1 MFVAEDVEE
10 EGAGWGQPPLMGRLW
25 TQTKDWV
32 MIVYSCTT
40 HGHLSMLL
48 LLLLLLLPLL
58 LPLLTYSFR
67 YLGSQI
73 SIYYY
78 LL

>member
-1 MFVAEDVEE
+1 MVLLL
-10 EGAGWGQPPLMGRLW
+10 LMVKIYIYISDRYDL
-25 TQTKDWV
+25 TID
-32 MIVYSCTT
+32 CTT
-40 HGHLSMLL
+40 HGHLSMLLLL